1 MVWCLQCEAD
11 AVAFVDEVQSGL
23 RPHEP
28 AEALPV
34 LPDGSYILAPR
45 ELACAST
52 NNGPDA
58 AAGTRFE
65 ACLPRGEEAGRL
77 TRVRL
82 VLLGGGGSEGEPWRL
97 QQIEVRPHEGVP
109 PPKTS
114 AVT

>member
-1 MVWCLQCEAD
+1 M
-11 AVAFVDEVQSGL
+11 AFVDEVQSGL
-23 RPHEP
+23 QPCEP

-52 NNGPDA
+52 GGGA
-58 AAGTRFE
+58 GTTTGTRFE

-82 VLLGGGGSEGEPWRL
+82 VLLGCGGSDGEPWRL

-109 PPKTS
+109 PSDKHCHLT
-114 AVT
+114 